1 MKRILLI
8 CTLFASINTFAQKQ
22 LQNESSGMLSFASGK
37 IMQLAEA
44 MPADKYAWSPED
56 GVRSFAGI
64 LHHVISANY
73 FFATKM
79 GASMPEGVNLE
90 TLEQDL
96 KTKEDIMPALK
107 KSSDFIAE
115 AIKNV
120 EDQDLANKIEFPA
133 PGEYTVTS
141 AILIGFSHCNE
152 HLGQLIAYSRMNGV
166 APPWSEN

>member
-1 MKRILLI
+1 MKRILFF
-8 CTLFASINTFAQKQ
+8 CVLFISINAIAQKQ
-22 LQNESSGMLSFASGK
+22 LQNESSGMLTFASGK

-44 MPADKYAWSPED
+44 MLADKYSWSPE

-64 LHHVISANY
+64 LQHVSSANY
-73 FFATKM
+73 FFASKI

-96 KTKEDIMPALK
+96 KTKEDLMPALK
-107 KSSDFIAE
+107 KSADFIAE

-120 EDQDLANKIEFPA
+120 EDQNLANKIEFPF
-133 PGEYTVTS
+133 PGEFTVTS

-166 APPWSEN
+166 APPWSEK